1 MRNAMRGMEVFAVA
15 AILAILGYWANLHY
29 FLGIPNSGTLI
40 AVILIGVHLKRC
52 IRQCFEALKA
62 QRGVSAQDA
71 PAEGVSGEAG
81 EA

>member
-1 MRNAMRGMEVFAVA
+1 MRNAMREMEVFAVA
-15 AILAILGYWANLHY
+15 AILGYRANLHY

-40 AVILIGVHLKRC
+40 AVTLIGVHLKLY
-52 IRQCFEALKA
+52 IRQCFEELKA